1 MVIWDWGN
9 KVNVNTRD
17 IICQSGMPAFVAT
30 PVDEDNAP
38 LIVLMH
44 ERYGLVQHARDL
56 AERFARDGFACIAPD
71 FFFRHPDQEALHS
84 GKTGYVMSD
93 SEAVESI
100 DVAVAYMRA
109 ERAADVERKAIV
121 GMCQTGRY
129 PLVYGAYRPISAAV
143 AWYGAASKRDWE
155 VSENTPV
162 GLDTL
167 IGRLQCPTLGLFG
180 EGDHIISLEDI
191 ATLRASLERSKK
203 SYVIEV
209 FAGAPH
215 GWLNSTM
222 PGRYRREQAEAA
234 WLMQVKFLREIFAA
248 DHDQSLVTQHYA
260 ASVSPAYDFSKNV
273 RYE

>member
-1 MVIWDWGN
+1 VS
-9 KVNVNTRD
+9 VNTKD
-17 IICQSGMPAFVAT
+17 VVCESGMPAFVAT
-30 PVDEDNAP
+30 PRGGGKAP
-38 LIVLMH
+38 LVVLMH

-56 AERFARDGFACIAPD
+56 AERCARDGFACIAPD
-71 FFFRHPDQEALHS
+71 FFFKHPDQEALHR
-84 GKTGYVMSD
+84 GDAGYVMSD

-100 DVAVAYMRA
+100 DAAVAYMR
-109 ERAADVERKAIV
+109 EEEAADAERKAIV

-143 AWYGAASKRDWE
+143 AWYGAASKREWA
-155 VSENTPV
+155 VSEATPI
-162 GLDTL
+162 GLDAL
-167 IGRLQCPTLGLFG
+167 IGLLQCPTLGLFG

-191 ATLRASLERSKK
+191 ANLRASLERGKK
-203 SYVIEV
+203 SYTIEV

-234 WLMQVKFLREIFAA
+234 WLMQVKFLREVFSGSYGE
-248 DHDQSLVTQHYA
+248 SLITQRYV
-260 ASVSPAYDFSKNV
+260 ASVSHAYDFSKNV